1 MVTKSIPGI
10 EAGDMIVVLSSVE
23 LPGFGRVQFYE
34 PLAPILFLFVARE
47 DEERA
52 TQRRET
58 MLRQLGKT
66 PPGQERRPDP
76 FLINEAIRLGASAV
90 VAAMSAL
97 EAFCSEMVG
106 PDGEYERTD
115 KKGNTT
121 TLNASQIEWLSIGER
136 FGVVLP
142 ALLDRDSIVGTKL
155 AEDFE
160 RIKDLRN
167 AVVHPKQKEIHTIGD
182 EYDPRR
188 VWSRILRAE
197 YLGAAMMAQDVMEH
211 FSPGYVT
218 TIDARGKS

>member
-10 EAGDMIVVLSSVE
+10 EAGDMLVVLSSVE
-23 LPGFGRVQFYE
+23 LQGYGRVQFYE
-34 PLAPILFLFVARE
+34 PLAPILFLFAARE
-47 DEERA
+47 DEARA

-58 MLRQLGKT
+58 MLRQLAKT
-66 PPGQERRPDP
+66 PPGQDRRPDP
-76 FLINEAIRLGASAV
+76 FIVNETIRLGASAV

-106 PDGEYERTD
+106 PEAGYERTD

-136 FGVVLP
+136 FGSVLP
-142 ALLDRDSIVGTKL
+142 TLLERDSMEGTEL
-155 AEDFE
+155 ADDFE

-167 AVVHPKQKEIHTIGD
+167 AVVHPKQKEIHTIGG

-188 VWSRILRAE
+188 VWSRLLRAE
-197 YLGAAMMAQDVMEH
+197 YVGAAKMVEDVMEH
-211 FSPGYVT
+211 FSPGYVA